1 MMKSWLP
8 YLVSELSGGGEPV
21 LAQTL
26 NGRDVRAAVLDRSGE
41 VLAGD
46 WRGTGLFRGAR
57 KFIVDMLPG
66 EPLVA
71 VAQGRRFLLEKQ
83 AGPASLAFWKEAL
96 EGQEEAWAAWLLTL
110 ATSRGEGDLK
120 VARHILSACGPWTA
134 PRLPGD
140 EGEWSL
146 LPLNAGLGR
155 LFVFGD
161 DDLALETAALGG
173 RIGLKV
179 TLVTVKPR
187 EAEAEGLRAIGAF
200 NLLSFP
206 DWKRLDPEAVS
217 MLGLRT
223 GVLILVT
230 AADNEGFLPEIEKV
244 EAGWLGL
251 AGAAAPPGSEP
262 GLFPMALTP
271 AQKALGL
278 ITEMLG
284 PGGPRT

>member
-1 MMKSWLP
+1 MKSWLP
-8 YLVSELSGGGEPV
+8 FLVSELSQGGEPV

-26 NGRDVRAAVLDRSGE
+26 NGRDPRAAVLDRSGT

-46 WRGTGLFRGAR
+46 WRGSGIFKGAR
-57 KFIVDMLPG
+57 KFIGEMLPG

-71 VAQGRRFLLEKQ
+71 VAGDGRRFLLEKQ
-83 AGPASLAFWKEAL
+83 AGPGALGFWQEAL
-96 EGQEEAWAAWLLTL
+96 ESQEEAWAAWLLTL
-110 ATSRGEGDLK
+110 ALSGGEGDLK
-120 VARHILSACGPWTA
+120 VSRHILAARGPWTL
-134 PRLPGD
+134 PRLPSG
-140 EGEWSL
+140 EGEAEWTL

-161 DDLALETAALGG
+161 DELAFEAAALGG

-187 EAEAEGLRAIGAF
+187 EAEAEGFQSVGAF
-200 NLLSFP
+200 NVISFP
-206 DWKRLDPEAVS
+206 DWKSLDPASVS
-217 MLGLRT
+217 MLGLKT
-223 GVLILVT
+223 GVLVLVT
-230 AADNEGFLPEIEKV
+230 ASESGAFLPEISKV

-262 GLFPMALTP
+262 GLFPAALTP

-284 PGGPRT
+284 A